1 MKEEKVKI
9 MAYLPPTV
17 ARDLKFLAIVK
28 EKDMSQIITE
38 SLQTYIEA
46 NRADL
51 PIMPTNK

>member
-9 MAYLPPTV
+9 MAYLPPAV